1 MSNFEI
7 FCQKSQNIA
16 EILSVQKQRA
26 QFEKRYNVRQKTR
39 QIAMQLLFTFMYFH
53 EFYFQTFLKKI
64 QKMSILAN

>member
-26 QFEKRYNVRQKTR
+26 QFENRYNVRQKTR
-39 QIAMQLLFTFMYFH
+39 QIAMQLCLH
-53 EFYFQTFLKKI
+53 
-64 QKMSILAN
+64 

>member
-26 QFEKRYNVRQKTR
+26 QFENRYNVRQKTR
-39 QIAMQLLFTFMYFH
+39 QIAMQLCLHESIFTNFTLTLF
-53 EFYFQTFLKKI
+53 
-64 QKMSILAN
+64 